1 MVYECSRKYREPS
14 RIPDLHPAVAIKIL
28 IKPDKNSLFREGHI
42 HGELKRMG
50 RNPKL
55 LKHVIELLEQT
66 PEMLVFELADF
77 DLNSL
82 VFGSRRCLSRTS
94 MVPSIIQHVLLGVGA
109 LHEQNF
115 VHCDIKLENVL
126 LVRDETSGKLL
137 AKIAD
142 LGGASKDKEEFGSF
156 HFDPRYLPP
165 EMIMLSKEAFDYE
178 VPKKAM
184 DMWAVGV
191 LLLFFSSVVSTDG
204 GSEIW
209 FKKTPTKGNNEQ
221 QWCEE
226 YAFTKMLQNPT
237 IENGNRVFRWPKV
250 FDGDIWK
257 EAKIRP
263 TRVLLEHLCDQIAK
277 KLDSRLFALL
287 ESLMK
292 EAPTRRASYTKALEL
307 LEKSGVEL
315 HDTIDI
321 PPEVA
326 YHIRRRYVAR
336 KGRANRRVAWE
347 PSRI

>member
-1 MVYECSRKYREPS
+1 MKQTFTIQTLLNTEKGDFCTKEVSVFPGLDPSLTSRNFVTNVEHQFGMVYEVRHHFASPNVWRAILELMIFPQCSRKYREPS

-191 LLLFFSSVVSTDG
+191 LLL
-204 GSEIW
+204 
-209 FKKTPTKGNNEQ
+209 
-221 QWCEE
+221 
-226 YAFTKMLQNPT
+226 L
-237 IENGNRVFRWPKV
+237 
-250 FDGDIWK
+250 
-257 EAKIRP
+257 
-263 TRVLLEHLCDQIAK
+263 
-277 KLDSRLFALL
+277 
-287 ESLMK
+287 
-292 EAPTRRASYTKALEL
+292 
-307 LEKSGVEL
+307 
-315 HDTIDI
+315 
-321 PPEVA
+321 
-326 YHIRRRYVAR
+326 
-336 KGRANRRVAWE
+336 
-347 PSRI
+347 